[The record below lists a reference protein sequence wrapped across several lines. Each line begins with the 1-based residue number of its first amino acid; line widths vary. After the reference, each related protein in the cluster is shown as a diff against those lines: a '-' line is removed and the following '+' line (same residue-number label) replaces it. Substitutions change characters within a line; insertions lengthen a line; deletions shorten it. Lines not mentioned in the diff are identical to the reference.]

1 MQTLIIQKPDDFHLH
16 LRDGAAMNSI
26 VNYSAAQFSRAIV
39 MPNLTPPIISVDM
52 AMSYRK
58 RILDSVD
65 KNFNFEPLMTLYL
78 TDDTSLSE
86 IVNVSR
92 NECVKAIKYYPA
104 GATTNSENGVTD
116 IKKVYSVFEAMTKY
130 DIPLLIHGEVNDKDV
145 DIYDREKVFIEN
157 FLIPLAND
165 FSDLRIVLEHISTRT
180 AVDFILSASN
190 KLAATI
196 TPQHLLLNRNDLY
209 KDINN
214 KDSFQ
219 PHNYC
224 APVVKDEKDR
234 LAVLSAAIS
243 GNPKF
248 FLGTDSAPHALS
260 KKESNACLCPGV
272 FSAYNALELYV
283 EIFDKEDQLDKFEA
297 FASFFGAD
305 FYGLER
311 NSDKITLI
319 KNAVDIPNALPY
331 DNDKIVPMQAGK
343 TCAWQLKR

>member
-1 MQTLIIQKPDDFHLH
+1 M
-16 LRDGAAMNSI
+16 
-26 VNYSAAQFSRAIV
+26 
-39 MPNLTPPIISVDM
+39 
-52 AMSYRK
+52 
-58 RILDSVD
+58 
-65 KNFNFEPLMTLYL
+65 
-78 TDDTSLSE
+78 
-86 IVNVSR
+86 
-92 NECVKAIKYYPA
+92 
-104 GATTNSENGVTD
+104 
-116 IKKVYSVFEAMTKY
+116 
-130 DIPLLIHGEVNDKDV
+130 
-145 DIYDREKVFIEN
+145 
-157 FLIPLAND
+157 
-165 FSDLRIVLEHISTRT
+165 
-180 AVDFILSASN
+180 
-190 KLAATI
+190 AATI